1 MKKTMKNSKFLLAAL
16 VVAGVATS
24 PAWGYA
30 TYVENGITNRDNSPG
45 FVVDESS
52 RNNAQQNAMF
62 NCFDNGKAGTAQCA
76 SSNAEDI
83 VNFDNKCIGVYIK
96 GQIRHIAL
104 GDTREKAR
112 ENAEKKCQT
121 EGVGSLPCV
130 QDTVASERVDI
141 CDATCFGEQVS
152 VNDENNVA
160 GCRDP
165 GATADIIE
173 INADCMGR
181 DSNRPIESGGG
192 CRAPRNSAEC
202 VIIYPNR
209 PIYNAEEST
218 NCRPARNKFECTSH
232 HQTAF
237 PIFKEG
243 GSCNAPANNEEC
255 VDVYHG
261 NREDSNAD
269 FFPIHDD
276 TLTLSATQKNQCRVV
291 RTPEECSIIKIDPVR
306 LFGNDNTTGVYDP
319 DALPTRCRDL
329 VADDCYEMNMV
340 FQGRASNGV
349 HEVRA
354 PRCVSPGADTDCQ
367 QISDGLNLAVP
378 LPAYSDITRT
388 CVATPTGDN
397 PSDIAIACAATF
409 VSRQI
414 YDPSA
419 SNNCRQP
426 QNENECATHRGG
438 TNAEDGI
445 SSIPTLDLS
454 FGNGMRCRAF
464 TPEECQPGTVFKDG
478 NCVTPER
485 CAAVANEEII
495 NNQCVCMGGSERILH
510 RCLAFC
516 QIADGKIAHG
526 SDPYQCQCAPN
537 FVPQGEHGIDCVCPA
552 THNTN
557 TFGECNPNTANDNN
571 CASTEI
577 FYPAKDGIGGICIP
591 ENELSSNPAECRN
604 FDPALPIYD
613 PNVPLHCKAASEN
626 MDCRN
631 AHPTH
636 APYYNTDAP
645 GECKPAETH
654 QQCADVNVQTPIL
667 NNEVCEA
674 ATNIQQ
680 CRNAYPVLSYQNCR
694 DTEDHEHC
702 AAEHSVRPFVI
713 SGECRLPIRNFE
725 CAQIHTGFF
734 DNSQAR
740 QARPIYDPRDV
751 LNCRELRDNNDCMML
766 QPVRPVLK
774 DGECVA
780 AAVCDAA
787 DGKVINNDDQS
798 VCQCATNYEED
809 NGDCTCPAN
818 YTVTNDGNYNCQMND
833 QATCTAMEP
842 PRILKGGSCMIPENH
857 TDCMNINPGRP
868 RYDLHEPDGTRCR
881 EYAQSDCPA
890 AQVLNA
896 TGTDCEP
903 ADSHTDCETA
913 NMALPVFTT
922 TGCVAE
928 AICDVSDGKEI
939 DAPSARH
946 LCRCVDNYIG
956 TGSPPTICTCPATHL
971 LTETHECNPLSSEDC
986 LTMEPPLV
994 LKAGRG
1000 CVAPEDR
1007 FDCENINRDFPI
1019 FENNECVAADIV
1031 CEGDE
1036 RQVTNGCEDCAA
1048 EHVQNPTEPTAACVA
1063 CDNDAEIINK
1073 ACVCNNGYAGDGI
1086 SSCVLCGNTQRVNGN
1101 VCTACGEGEIQDSNN
1116 ADACVAAAND
1126 TECQTAYPYNFDGAN
1141 AKPRPI
1147 HVGGSCIEVRN
1158 IVDCERVNPARPI
1171 YNVVANAMSDC
1182 EPVDSPSDCAAVD
1195 DAVPSGTG
1203 LRGFDGAACQ
1213 QITKAYC
1220 DAIGKIFNGD
1230 DRCRDPADNNDCR
1243 NTIPTR
1249 PIEQS
1254 GVCNMATSNTDCS
1267 GAFTTT
1273 FPYLDESGDGSCRP
1287 ANGNPE
1293 CLNTNDGR
1301 TPLLSG
1307 GVCVAGANHDEC
1319 RMANPQKP
1327 ILNDMGNSDTTDDE
1341 CRGADNNNDCRMA
1354 YGNDPLYF
1362 YRASDGSCRAA
1373 SAANCQANGDILRNG
1388 ACVASSECEVMSGGE
1403 RIVGVN
1409 GGNECVCA
1417 VGFAGSA
1424 GSVSNPCSCPVA
1436 MPYHDTVAD
1445 PDTCRL
1451 PSDDAGK
1458 GDEECAALDSDM
1470 PEFDNNEA
1478 DKCRAREQDDC
1489 ATGEIL
1495 LSGSCEEIMTPQ
1507 HCMTLHLDAMPIFDG
1522 GQADR
1527 CRPRIQDDCTGTA
1540 KPILRGLVCEVATDR
1555 ADCYTTFG
1563 DAMPRFVADGTCATA
1578 GNDEQCQAAYPYNF
1592 NGANAKPRPIHDET
1606 CIEVRNIV
1614 DCHSV
1619 DSTRPIHNV
1628 VANAMSDCEP
1638 VGDDSDCA
1646 AVDDAVQSITNRRAF
1661 DDNAACRAVTQADDC
1676 DEMGKIYN
1684 GTDRCRDPSDSN
1696 ECRNTIPTRPIEQSG
1711 VCDMA
1716 TSNADCSGA
1725 FPTTFPYRNESG
1737 DGSCRAAVS
1746 SGECA
1751 AVNYISNTTLS
1762 KTPLLSGGVCVAGD
1776 TNQACRAANSRTP
1789 ILDENGAGRDD
1800 DECRM
1805 AANNL
1810 DCSTAY
1816 SSAPYRASDGSCRG
1830 ASADSCRDNSQV
1842 LRGDACVASSEC
1854 MTSVSEEVVD
1864 DECVCRSGF
1873 SVGSAGGNPGCTC
1886 PLIHDDSTEPN
1897 TCRLPSDDADKGDE
1911 ECAEVYGNEMPIYD
1925 GGEQDR
1931 CRAYRQSDC
1940 TPMMQV
1946 VNANDT
1952 GCEDPDS
1959 HQDCEDINSNLPV
1972 HKGGSC
1978 FAVAECAASDGEEI
1992 NPGDRSECQC
2002 AANYTGNPGSCECP
2016 SLTHTVNNNNQCMPN
2031 TVVECL
2037 ASDGEE
2043 VNPENTGECRC
2054 LVNYAGIPPNCVVRT
2069 ADDCAQTEFFV
2080 ATEDGVGGICRDRVA
2095 DDCAQT
2101 EFFVAA
2107 EDGVGGICRD
2117 RTEQDCDAATE
2128 TFVAAEGGGGICE
2141 VIPTDNTCDAA
2152 AGKIPDAEDENA
2164 CMCAANYIEEG
2175 ENCICPTATHIQ
2187 RANNACELPQN
2198 SNECAALNP
2207 ALPIFNDNN
2216 DACVVFVASPI
2227 LPDNGDANSNI
2238 NGDGTETSPL
2248 RITEDVVAD
2257 FTLPIEVDGGSGN
2270 FEYRKQPE
2278 GSSPQL
2284 TVEPTSGVVSFIP
2297 DVVDIGVYTIIIR
2310 VLDNGESGGG
2320 SAGVGVA
2327 NQNVLAAAGDTTLL
2341 TIYITVA
2348 AVVVGPPS
2356 GVTIVTPRDKV
2367 KIETNKV
2374 VGIAAGAVVA
2384 VAYWYFSNINNKADA
2399 SVSWKPSYA
2408 FRNDDGNMYYSVGS
2422 RWNAAADNWRFYWQ
2436 TSATGGNGARE
2447 FTYGSGLKYDDGTFA
2462 AALDS
2467 HSDSDMTDLD
2477 LALSATKTAG
2487 AWRLDGGYDLD
2498 MQISATETDTQNE
2511 FNIGAL
2517 YTWEQWSIGGLYTPD
2532 RWNLASRY
2540 TVANQ
2545 WNVAARYSLNNWN
2558 IAAQYTLDKWILSAN
2573 ATMNGDTAT
2582 GRIIYSYRFR

>member
-30 TYVENGITNRDNSPG
+30 TYVENGINNAANSPG

-52 RNNAQQNAMF
+52 RTNAQQNAMF

-141 CDATCFGEQVS
+141 CDATCFGEQVP

-218 NCRPARNKFECTSH
+218 NCRPARNPHECTSH

-243 GSCNAPANNEEC
+243 GVCNAPANTEEC

-261 NREDSNAD
+261 NRDDRNAD

-276 TLTLSATQKNQCRVV
+276 TLALSATQKNQCRAV
-291 RTPEECSIIKIDPVR
+291 RNSEECLDFKIDPLR
-306 LFGNDNTTGVYDP
+306 LSGNGHTTGVYDP

-329 VADDCYEMNMV
+329 VANDCYDMNMV
-340 FQGRASNGV
+340 FQERSISVVDNGV
-349 HEVRA
+349 VRVTLEVRA
-354 PRCVSPGADTDCQ
+354 PKCVSPGADTDCR
-367 QISDGLNLAVP
+367 QISDGLDLAVP

-388 CVATPTGDN
+388 CVATPKGDN
-397 PSDIAIACAATF
+397 PSEIAIACAATF

-454 FGNGMRCRAF
+454 FGNGMRCRAL
-464 TPEECQPGTVFKDG
+464 TPEECQPGMVFKDG

-516 QIADGKIAHG
+516 QIADGKIAHD
-526 SDPYQCQCAPN
+526 SDEYQCQCAPN

-571 CASTEI
+571 CAPTEI

-591 ENELSSNPAECRN
+591 ESELSTNPAECRN

-613 PNVPLHCKAASEN
+613 PNVPLHCKAATN
-626 MDCRN
+626 NTDCRN
-631 AHPTH
+631 AHPAH

-667 NNEVCEA
+667 NNGVCEA
-674 ATNIQQ
+674 ATNAQQ
-680 CRNAYPVLSYQNCR
+680 CRNAYPVLPYQNCR
-694 DTEDHEHC
+694 DNEDHEHC
-702 AAEHSVRPFVI
+702 AAEHSVRPYVI

-725 CAQIHTGFF
+725 CAMTHTGVL
-734 DNSQAR
+734 DDSQAR
-740 QARPIYDPRDV
+740 QGRPIYDPRDV
-751 LNCRELRDNNDCMML
+751 LNCRELRDNNDCRLL
-766 QPVRPVLK
+766 QPTRPVLK
-774 DGECVA
+774 NGGCVA
-780 AAVCDAA
+780 EAVCDAA
-787 DGKVINNDDQS
+787 DGKVINNDDRS

-857 TDCMNINPGRP
+857 TDCRNINPGRP

-913 NMALPVFTT
+913 NMALPVFTA

-956 TGSPPTICTCPATHL
+956 TGSPPTICTCPAATHL
-971 LTETHECNPLSSEDC
+971 LTETYECNPLSSEDC
-986 LTMEPPLV
+986 LAMEPPLV

-1000 CVAPEDR
+1000 CVAAEDR
-1007 FDCENINRDFPI
+1007 FDCENINRNFPI
-1019 FENNECVAADIV
+1019 FENGDCVAADIV

-1036 RQVTNGCEDCAA
+1036 RQLTNGCEDCAA

-1086 SSCVLCGNTQRVNGN
+1086 SSCVLCENTQRVNGN

-1147 HVGGSCIEVRN
+1147 HDGSCREVEN
-1158 IVDCERVNPARPI
+1158 IADCHRVDSARPI
-1171 YNVVANAMSDC
+1171 HNVVANAMSDC

-1203 LRGFDGAACQ
+1203 LRGFDGVACQ

-1230 DRCRDPADNNDCR
+1230 DRCRDPTDNNECR

-1254 GVCNMATSNTDCS
+1254 GVCNMATSNADCS

-1273 FPYLDESGDGSCRP
+1273 FPYRNADGSCRP
-1287 ANGNPE
+1287 ANGNLE

-1307 GVCVAGANHDEC
+1307 GVCIAGADNQAC
-1319 RMANPQKP
+1319 RAANPQKP
-1327 ILNDMGNSDTTDDE
+1327 ILNDMGTGSTADDE
-1341 CRGADNNNDCRMA
+1341 CRAASGSDCEDEYPA
-1354 YGNDPLYF
+1354 TPF
-1362 YRASDGSCRAA
+1362 VASDGSCQAV
-1373 SAANCQANGDILRNG
+1373 SAANCKTKGQILRNG
-1388 ACVASSECEVMSGGE
+1388 ACVASSECMTSGVE
-1403 RIVGVN
+1403 RIIN
-1409 GGNECVCA
+1409 DNECDCA
-1417 VGFAGSA
+1417 SELSGSP
-1424 GSVSNPCSCPVA
+1424 GSDSNPCSCPAA
-1436 MPYHDTVAD
+1436 MPVHDTVAN
-1445 PDTCRL
+1445 PNTCRL

-1458 GDEECAALDSDM
+1458 GDEECA
-1470 PEFDNNEA
+1470 EVYGN
-1478 DKCRAREQDDC
+1478 
-1489 ATGEIL
+1489 
-1495 LSGSCEEIMTPQ
+1495 
-1507 HCMTLHLDAMPIFDG
+1507 AMPLFDG

-1540 KPILRGLVCEVATDR
+1540 KPILKGLLCEVATDR

-1563 DAMPRFVADGTCATA
+1563 NAMSPMPLFVMGGTCATA
-1578 GNDEQCQAAYPYNF
+1578 DDDEECQAAYPYNF
-1592 NGANAKPRPIHDET
+1592 DGANSKPRPIHDGT

-1638 VGDDSDCA
+1638 VGGDSDCA
-1646 AVDDAVQSITNRRAF
+1646 AVDDAVQSVTNRRAF
-1661 DDNAACRAVTQADDC
+1661 NDAAACRAVTQADDC

-1696 ECRNTIPTRPIEQSG
+1696 ECRSIIPTRPIEQNG
-1711 VCDMA
+1711 VCMA
-1716 TSNADCSGA
+1716 AEENSDDCSNA

-1737 DGSCRAAVS
+1737 DGSCRAAQNP
-1746 SGECA
+1746 GECL
-1751 AVNYISNTTLS
+1751 NTNDGR
-1762 KTPLLSGGVCVAGD
+1762 TPLLSGGVCVAGANHD
-1776 TNQACRAANSRTP
+1776 ACRVANPQKP
-1789 ILDENGAGRDD
+1789 ILDNMGNSDTTD
-1800 DECRM
+1800 DECR
-1805 AANNL
+1805 AASGS
-1810 DCSTAY
+1810 DCEDEYPAT
-1816 SSAPYRASDGSCRG
+1816 PFVASDGSCG
-1830 ASADSCRDNSQV
+1830 AVSAENCKTKGQI
-1842 LRGDACVASSEC
+1842 LRNGACVASSEC
-1854 MTSVSEEVVD
+1854 EVMSGGERIVNN
-1864 DECVCRSGF
+1864 ECTCATGF
-1873 SVGSAGGNPGCTC
+1873 SGAAGSCTC

-1897 TCRLPSDDADKGDE
+1897 TCR
-1911 ECAEVYGNEMPIYD
+1911 
-1925 GGEQDR
+1925 
-1931 CRAYRQSDC
+1931 AYRQLDC
-1940 TPMMQV
+1940 TPNMQV
-1946 VNANDT
+1946 VNANNT
-1952 GCEDPDS
+1952 GCEAPDS

-1978 FAVAECAASDGEEI
+1978 LAVADCMASAGEEI
-1992 NPGDRSECQC
+1992 NPDDRSVCRC
-2002 AANYTGNPGSCECP
+2002 ATNYTGNPGSCECP
-2016 SLTHTVNNNNQCMPN
+2016 SLTHTVNNNNQCIPN
-2031 TVVECL
+2031 TAVECL
-2037 ASDGEE
+2037 ASAGEE

-2054 LVNYAGIPPNCVVRT
+2054 LANYAGTSPNCVVRT
-2069 ADDCAQTEFFV
+2069 VDNCAQTEFFV
-2080 ATEDGVGGICRDRVA
+2080 AAEDGVGGICRDRVSG
-2095 DDCAQT
+2095 DCAQT

-2117 RTEQDCDAATE
+2117 RVSGDCAQTEFFVAAEDGGGICRDRTEQDCDATTE
-2128 TFVAAEGGGGICE
+2128 TFVAAEDGGGICE

-2198 SNECAALNP
+2198 SVECAAVNP
-2207 ALPIFNDNN
+2207 VLPIFNDNN
-2216 DACVVFVASPI
+2216 GACVVFVASPI
-2227 LPDNGDANSNI
+2227 LPDNGVINI

-2257 FTLPIEVDGGSGN
+2257 FTLPIEVNGGSGN
-2270 FEYRKQPE
+2270 FEYSKQPE

-2297 DVVDIGVYTIIIR
+2297 EVVDIGVYTIIIR

-2320 SAGVGVA
+2320 NSSVAVA

-2436 TSATGGNGARE
+2436 TSATGGSGARE

-2462 AALDS
+2462 AALNS

-2498 MQISATETDTQNE
+2498 MQISATATDTQNE

-2517 YTWEQWSIGGLYTPD
+2517 YTWEQWNIGGLYASD
-2532 RWNLASRY
+2532 RWNLAVRY

-2545 WNVAARYSLNNWN
+2545 WNLAARYSLNNWN

>member
-1 MKKTMKNSKFLLAAL
+1 MKNSKFLLAAL

-30 TYVENGITNRDNSPG
+30 TYVENGITNAANSPG

-52 RNNAQQNAMF
+52 RTNAEQNAMF
-62 NCFDNGKAGTAQCA
+62 NCIDNGKEGNAQCA

-83 VNFDNKCIGVYIK
+83 VNFDNKCIGVYIN
-96 GQIRHIAL
+96 GNLRFIAE

-112 ENAEKKCQT
+112 ENALKKCNM
-121 EGVGSLPCV
+121 EKLGSLPCV
-130 QDTVASERVDI
+130 GDTVVSVRVDV
-141 CDATCFGEQVS
+141 CDATCFGEQVP

-218 NCRPARNKFECTSH
+218 NCGPARNKFDCTSH

-243 GSCNAPANNEEC
+243 GSCNAPATPREC
-255 VDVYHG
+255 FDTYVG
-261 NREDSNAD
+261 NRFIPEAD

-276 TLTLSATQKNQCRVV
+276 TLVLSATQKNQCRAV
-291 RTPEECSIIKIDPVR
+291 RDSDECLTFKIDPDR

-319 DALPTRCRDL
+319 TALPTRCRDL
-329 VADDCYEMNMV
+329 VANDCYEMNMV
-340 FQGRASNGV
+340 FQERSISVRNNGV
-349 HEVRA
+349 VLVTLEVRA
-354 PRCVSPGADTDCQ
+354 PRCVSPGADSDCQ
-367 QISDGLNLAVP
+367 QISDGLDLAVP

-388 CVATPTGDN
+388 CVATPTGAN
-397 PSDIAIACAATF
+397 PSEIAIACAATF

-414 YDPSA
+414 YDLSA
-419 SNNCRQP
+419 SNKCRQP
-426 QNENECATHRGG
+426 QNENDCATHRGG

-454 FGNGMRCRAF
+454 FGNGMRCRAL

-516 QIADGKIAHG
+516 QLSDGKIAHD
-526 SDPYQCQCAPN
+526 SDEYQCQCAPN
-537 FVPQGEHGIDCVCPA
+537 FMPQGEHGIDCVCPA

-571 CASTEI
+571 CAPTEI

-591 ENELSSNPAECRN
+591 ESELSTNPAECRD

-613 PNVPLHCKAASEN
+613 PNVPLHCKAASDN

-631 AHPTH
+631 AHPTQ

-674 ATNIQQ
+674 ATSIQQ

-694 DTEDHEHC
+694 DNEDHEHC

-766 QPVRPVLK
+766 QPARPVLK

-787 DGKVINNDDQS
+787 DGKVINNDDRS
-798 VCQCATNYEED
+798 VCQCATNYMD
-809 NGDCTCPAN
+809 DGDGNCTCPAN

-857 TDCMNINPGRP
+857 TDCRNINPGRP
-868 RYDLHEPDGTRCR
+868 RYDIQEPDGTRCR

-896 TGTDCEP
+896 TGTGCEP
-903 ADSHTDCETA
+903 ADSHIDCETA
-913 NMALPVFTT
+913 NSELPVFTA

-928 AICDVSDGKEI
+928 AICNVSDGKEI

-956 TGSPPTICTCPATHL
+956 TGSPPTICACPTATHL

-986 LTMEPPLV
+986 LAMEPPLV

-1000 CVAPEDR
+1000 CVAAEDS

-1048 EHVQNPTEPTAACVA
+1048 EHVQDPTDPTAACVA

-1116 ADACVAAAND
+1116 AAACVAAAND

-1147 HVGGSCIEVRN
+1147 HDGTCIEVRN
-1158 IVDCERVNPARPI
+1158 IADCERVNSARPI
-1171 YNVVANAMSDC
+1171 HNVVANAMSDC
-1182 EPVDSPSDCAAVD
+1182 EPVGGDSDCEMVD
-1195 DAVPSGTG
+1195 DAVDTG
-1203 LRGFDGAACQ
+1203 LRAFANGGGCRAVTQADD
-1213 QITKAYC
+1213 C
-1220 DAIGKIFNGD
+1220 DALGKIHDD
-1230 DRCRDPADNNDCR
+1230 DRCRDPVDSNECR

-1249 PIEQS
+1249 PIEQN
-1254 GVCNMATSNTDCS
+1254 GVCMAAADNSDCS

-1273 FPYLDESGDGSCRP
+1273 FPYRNADGSCRP

-1307 GVCVAGANHDEC
+1307 GVCVAGADNQAC
-1319 RMANPQKP
+1319 RAANPQKP
-1327 ILNDMGNSDTTDDE
+1327 ILNDMGTGSTADDE
-1341 CRGADNNNDCRMA
+1341 CRAASGSDCEDEYPA
-1354 YGNDPLYF
+1354 APF
-1362 YRASDGSCRAA
+1362 VASDGSCQATEVTVDD
-1373 SAANCQANGDILRNG
+1373 CQQDGGKILRAG
-1388 ACVASSECEVMSGGE
+1388 GCVEEEQCETEFGGE
-1403 RIVGVN
+1403 QIDN
-1409 GGNECVCA
+1409 NECVCA
-1417 VGFAGSA
+1417 DGFIGTA
-1424 GSVSNPCSCPVA
+1424 GSVSDA
-1436 MPYHDTVAD
+1436 
-1445 PDTCRL
+1445 CRL

-1458 GDEECAALDSDM
+1458 GDEECAALDPD
-1470 PEFDNNEA
+1470 
-1478 DKCRAREQDDC
+1478 
-1489 ATGEIL
+1489 
-1495 LSGSCEEIMTPQ
+1495 
-1507 HCMTLHLDAMPIFDG
+1507 
-1522 GQADR
+1522 
-1527 CRPRIQDDCTGTA
+1527 
-1540 KPILRGLVCEVATDR
+1540 
-1555 ADCYTTFG
+1555 
-1563 DAMPRFVADGTCATA
+1563 MPRF
-1578 GNDEQCQAAYPYNF
+1578 
-1592 NGANAKPRPIHDET
+1592 
-1606 CIEVRNIV
+1606 
-1614 DCHSV
+1614 
-1619 DSTRPIHNV
+1619 
-1628 VANAMSDCEP
+1628 
-1638 VGDDSDCA
+1638 
-1646 AVDDAVQSITNRRAF
+1646 
-1661 DDNAACRAVTQADDC
+1661 
-1676 DEMGKIYN
+1676 
-1684 GTDRCRDPSDSN
+1684 
-1696 ECRNTIPTRPIEQSG
+1696 
-1711 VCDMA
+1711 
-1716 TSNADCSGA
+1716 
-1725 FPTTFPYRNESG
+1725 
-1737 DGSCRAAVS
+1737 
-1746 SGECA
+1746 
-1751 AVNYISNTTLS
+1751 
-1762 KTPLLSGGVCVAGD
+1762 
-1776 TNQACRAANSRTP
+1776 
-1789 ILDENGAGRDD
+1789 
-1800 DECRM
+1800 
-1805 AANNL
+1805 
-1810 DCSTAY
+1810 
-1816 SSAPYRASDGSCRG
+1816 
-1830 ASADSCRDNSQV
+1830 
-1842 LRGDACVASSEC
+1842 
-1854 MTSVSEEVVD
+1854 
-1864 DECVCRSGF
+1864 
-1873 SVGSAGGNPGCTC
+1873 
-1886 PLIHDDSTEPN
+1886 
-1897 TCRLPSDDADKGDE
+1897 
-1911 ECAEVYGNEMPIYD
+1911 D
-1925 GGEQDR
+1925 GGEQDN

-1940 TPMMQV
+1940 APMMQV
-1946 VNANDT
+1946 VNANNT
-1952 GCEDPDS
+1952 GCEAPDS

-1978 FAVAECAASDGEEI
+1978 FAVADCMASDGEEI
-1992 NPGDRSECQC
+1992 NPGDRSVCQC
-2002 AANYTGNPGSCECP
+2002 AANYTGDVGSSCVCPSTHIQRADYACEAYRQSDCTPSMQVVNANNTGCEAPNSDPDCGVINSNLPVHKGGSCFAVADCMASDGEEINPDDRSVCRCATNYTGSAPNCECPSLTHTVDSSHNCQTLAQANCSAMNPPQVLRSGSCMTPAGDPDCMAINTNLPVHKSGECFAVAECMASDGEEINPDDRSVCRCAANYTGDVGSSCVCPSTHIQRANYACEAYRQSDCTPSMQVVNANNTGCEAPNSDPDCGVINSDLPVHKGGSCLAVADCMASAGEEINPNDRSVCRCATNYTGNPGSCECPSLTHTVDVNHNCQTLAQANCSAMTPPMVFKSGMCMPPETPADCRNINPNQPLYDDEEPTDCRAYRQSDCTPSMQVVNANNTGCEAPDSHTDCGVINSNLPVHKAGSCLAVADCMASAGEEINPDDRSVCRCATNYTGNPGSCECP
-2016 SLTHTVNNNNQCMPN
+2016 SLTHTVNNNNQCIPN
-2031 TVVECL
+2031 TAVECL
-2037 ASDGEE
+2037 ASAGEE

-2054 LVNYAGIPPNCVVRT
+2054 LANYAGTSPNCVVRT
-2069 ADDCAQTEFFV
+2069 VDN
-2080 ATEDGVGGICRDRVA
+2080 
-2095 DDCAQT
+2095 CAQT

-2107 EDGVGGICRD
+2107 EDGGGICRD
-2117 RTEQDCDAATE
+2117 RTEQDCDATTE
-2128 TFVAAEGGGGICE
+2128 TFVAAEDGGGICE
-2141 VIPTDNTCDAA
+2141 IIPTDNTCDAA

-2175 ENCICPTATHIQ
+2175 ENCICPTETHIQ

-2198 SNECAALNP
+2198 SNECAAVNP

-2216 DACVVFVASPI
+2216 DTCVVFVASPI
-2227 LPDNGDANSNI
+2227 LPDNGVINI

-2270 FEYRKQPE
+2270 FEYSKQPE

-2284 TVEPTSGVVSFIP
+2284 TVETTSGVVSFIP

-2320 SAGVGVA
+2320 NSSAGVAAA

-2348 AVVVGPPS
+2348 AVVIGPPS

-2436 TSATGGNGARE
+2436 TSATGGSGARE

-2498 MQISATETDTQNE
+2498 MQISATATDTQNE

-2517 YTWEQWSIGGLYTPD
+2517 YTWEQWNIGGLYASD

-2545 WNVAARYSLNNWN
+2545 WNLAARYSLNNWN

>member
-30 TYVENGITNRDNSPG
+30 TYVENGITNANNSPG

-52 RNNAQQNAMF
+52 RTNAQQNAMF

-76 SSNAEDI
+76 SSNAADT

-96 GQIRHIAL
+96 GQFRHIAL

-141 CDATCFGEQVS
+141 CDATCFGEQVP

-181 DSNRPIESGGG
+181 DSNRPIESGNG

-397 PSDIAIACAATF
+397 PSEIAIACAATF

-426 QNENECATHRGG
+426 QNENDCATHRGG

-454 FGNGMRCRAF
+454 FGNGMRCRAL

-495 NNQCVCMGGSERILH
+495 NNQCVCMGGTERILH

-516 QIADGKIAHG
+516 QIADGKIAHD
-526 SDPYQCQCAPN
+526 SDEYQCQCAPN
-537 FVPQGEHGIDCVCPA
+537 FMPQGEHGIDCVCPA

-571 CASTEI
+571 CAPTEI

-591 ENELSSNPAECRN
+591 ENELSTNPAECRD

-613 PNVPLHCKAASEN
+613 PNVPLHCKAASDN

-674 ATNIQQ
+674 ATNMQQ

-766 QPVRPVLK
+766 QAPRPVLK

-787 DGKVINNDDQS
+787 DGKVINNDDRS

-818 YTVTNDGNYNCQMND
+818 YTVTDDGNYNCQMND

-857 TDCMNINPGRP
+857 TDCRNINPGRP
-868 RYDLHEPDGTRCR
+868 RYDIQEPDGTRCR

-890 AQVLNA
+890 AHVLNA

-903 ADSHTDCETA
+903 ADSSIDCETA
-913 NMALPVFTT
+913 NSELPVFTA

-956 TGSPPTICTCPATHL
+956 TGSPPSSCTCPAATHL
-971 LTETHECNPLSSEDC
+971 LTETYECNPLSSEDC
-986 LTMEPPLV
+986 LAMEPPLV

-1007 FDCENINRDFPI
+1007 FDCENINRDFPM
-1019 FENNECVAADIV
+1019 FEDGECVAADIV

-1036 RQVTNGCEDCAA
+1036 RQLTNGCEDCAA

-1063 CDNDAEIINK
+1063 CDNDAEVINK

-1147 HVGGSCIEVRN
+1147 HEGTCIEVRN
-1158 IVDCERVNPARPI
+1158 IVDCERVNSARPI
-1171 YNVVANAMSDC
+1171 Y
-1182 EPVDSPSDCAAVD
+1182 
-1195 DAVPSGTG
+1195 
-1203 LRGFDGAACQ
+1203 
-1213 QITKAYC
+1213 
-1220 DAIGKIFNGD
+1220 
-1230 DRCRDPADNNDCR
+1230 
-1243 NTIPTR
+1243 
-1249 PIEQS
+1249 
-1254 GVCNMATSNTDCS
+1254 
-1267 GAFTTT
+1267 
-1273 FPYLDESGDGSCRP
+1273 
-1287 ANGNPE
+1287 
-1293 CLNTNDGR
+1293 
-1301 TPLLSG
+1301 
-1307 GVCVAGANHDEC
+1307 
-1319 RMANPQKP
+1319 
-1327 ILNDMGNSDTTDDE
+1327 
-1341 CRGADNNNDCRMA
+1341 
-1354 YGNDPLYF
+1354 
-1362 YRASDGSCRAA
+1362 
-1373 SAANCQANGDILRNG
+1373 
-1388 ACVASSECEVMSGGE
+1388 
-1403 RIVGVN
+1403 
-1409 GGNECVCA
+1409 
-1417 VGFAGSA
+1417 
-1424 GSVSNPCSCPVA
+1424 
-1436 MPYHDTVAD
+1436 
-1445 PDTCRL
+1445 
-1451 PSDDAGK
+1451 
-1458 GDEECAALDSDM
+1458 
-1470 PEFDNNEA
+1470 
-1478 DKCRAREQDDC
+1478 
-1489 ATGEIL
+1489 
-1495 LSGSCEEIMTPQ
+1495 
-1507 HCMTLHLDAMPIFDG
+1507 
-1522 GQADR
+1522 
-1527 CRPRIQDDCTGTA
+1527 
-1540 KPILRGLVCEVATDR
+1540 
-1555 ADCYTTFG
+1555 
-1563 DAMPRFVADGTCATA
+1563 
-1578 GNDEQCQAAYPYNF
+1578 
-1592 NGANAKPRPIHDET
+1592 
-1606 CIEVRNIV
+1606 
-1614 DCHSV
+1614 
-1619 DSTRPIHNV
+1619 NV

-1676 DEMGKIYN
+1676 DALGKIHED
-1684 GTDRCRDPSDSN
+1684 DRCRDPADSN
-1696 ECRNTIPTRPIEQSG
+1696 DCRNTIPTRPIEQSG
-1711 VCDMA
+1711 VCNMA
-1716 TSNADCSGA
+1716 TSNTDCSGA
-1725 FPTTFPYRNESG
+1725 FTTTFPYRNA
-1737 DGSCRAAVS
+1737 DGSCRPAN
-1746 SGECA
+1746 GNLECL
-1751 AVNYISNTTLS
+1751 NTNDGR
-1762 KTPLLSGGVCVAGD
+1762 TPLLSGGVCIAGAD
-1776 TNQACRAANSRTP
+1776 NQACRAANPQKP
-1789 ILDENGAGRDD
+1789 ILDNMGNSDTTD
-1800 DECRM
+1800 DECR
-1805 AANNL
+1805 AASGS
-1810 DCSTAY
+1810 DCEDEYPAT
-1816 SSAPYRASDGSCRG
+1816 PFVASDGSCQ
-1830 ASADSCRDNSQV
+1830 AVSADNCKTNGQI
-1842 LRGDACVASSEC
+1842 LRNGACVASSEC
-1854 MTSVSEEVVD
+1854 MTSGDERIVN

-1873 SVGSAGGNPGCTC
+1873 SGAAGSCTC
-1886 PLIHDDSTEPN
+1886 PLIYDDSTEPN
-1897 TCRLPSDDADKGDE
+1897 TCRLPSNSDGNDGNA
-1911 ECAEVYGNEMPIYD
+1911 ECAALNPNMPRFD
-1925 GGEQDR
+1925 GGEQDN

-1940 TPMMQV
+1940 TPSLQV

-1952 GCEDPDS
+1952 GCEAPDSHQDCEDINSDLPVHKGGSCLAVADCMASAGEEINPNDRSVCRCATNYTGNPPNCECPSSTHTVDSSHNCQTLAQANCSAMNPPQVLRSGSCMTPAGDPDCMAINTNLPVHKSGECFAVAECMASDGEEINPGDRSVCQCATNYTGNPPNCECPSSTHTVDSSHNCQTLAQANCSAMNPPQVLRSGSCMTPAGDPDCMAINTNLPVHKSGECFAVAECMASDGEEINPGDRSECQCATNYTGNVGSSCVCPSTHIQRADYACEAYRQSDCTPNMQVVNANNTGCEAPNS

-1978 FAVAECAASDGEEI
+1978 LAVADCMASAGEEI
-1992 NPGDRSECQC
+1992 NPDDRSVCRC
-2002 AANYTGNPGSCECP
+2002 ATNYTGDVPNCECP
-2016 SLTHTVNNNNQCMPN
+2016 SLTHTVNNNNQCIPN
-2031 TVVECL
+2031 TAVECL
-2037 ASDGEE
+2037 ASAGEE
-2043 VNPENTGECRC
+2043 VNPANPDECRC
-2054 LVNYAGIPPNCVVRT
+2054 LANYAGTSPNCVVRT
-2069 ADDCAQTEFFV
+2069 VDNCAQTEFFV
-2080 ATEDGVGGICRDRVA
+2080 AAEDGVGGICRDRVSG
-2095 DDCAQT
+2095 DCAQT

-2117 RTEQDCDAATE
+2117 RTEQDCDATTE
-2128 TFVAAEGGGGICE
+2128 TFVAAEDGGGICE
-2141 VIPTDNTCDAA
+2141 IIPTDNTCDAA

-2198 SNECAALNP
+2198 SVECAAVNP
-2207 ALPIFNDNN
+2207 VLPIFNDNN
-2216 DACVVFVASPI
+2216 GACVVFVASPI
-2227 LPDNGDANSNI
+2227 LPDNGVINI

-2257 FTLPIEVDGGSGN
+2257 FTLPIEVNGGSGN
-2270 FEYRKQPE
+2270 FEYSKQPE

-2297 DVVDIGVYTIIIR
+2297 EVVDIGVYTIIIR
-2310 VLDNGESGGG
+2310 VLDNGESGGS
-2320 SAGVGVA
+2320 SAGVAAA

-2447 FTYGSGLKYDDGTFA
+2447 FTYGSGLKYNDGTFA

-2517 YTWEQWSIGGLYTPD
+2517 YTWEQWNIGGLYASD
-2532 RWNLASRY
+2532 RWNLAVRY

-2545 WNVAARYSLNNWN
+2545 WNLAARYSLNNWN